1 MIDPLYNNR
10 QSQQFQRWEQD
21 IYWGNIQGISQPYN
35 LKHWRGQFGGSR
47 YPYIIFTGTNH
58 LPLHKLVLNKD
69 AIDYLNTKQLHI
81 CCFEL
86 LHLRLLNQEHNRGW
100 FTEFKSNTPYDL
112 IRADELD
119 SIDEFVKK
127 YNLTNVVVRVGNYN
141 VAKVLQK
148 TYPSMILDDDHMFI
162 NTFRRLIDITVIP
175 KPKLIKKTFMCP
187 NNRYAFHR
195 HLIMT
200 QLVKFDGNY
209 SWQYS
214 VDNKFIDE
222 IEWIEP
228 NNLDSNFYDQI
239 LPNNEILNND
249 HFYIDHKFEK
259 IHIFQNFTHYYK
271 TSPLLSNTAGTFK
284 SIGQLHQ
291 ESFVSVINEHRY
303 AQPLG
308 VSSEKNLAAIIN
320 ESPFIMVA
328 PPFTLKYIREKMNI
342 KTFSDYWD
350 ESYDE
355 EENHTIRLNKIFK
368 VVEYI
373 GNLSLSEQQ
382 KMYESMRDLL
392 RKNREQMISFI
403 QLDYIRL
410 LSNKYERK
418 SS

>member
-1 MIDPLYNNR
+1 MLDPLYIN
-10 QSQQFQRWEQD
+10 QQPQFQSWEQD
-21 IYWGNIQGISQPYN
+21 IYWGNIHGISQPNN
-35 LKHWRGQFGGSR
+35 LKHWRGQFSGSKF
-47 YPYIIFTGTNH
+47 PYIIFTGTNH
-58 LPLHKLVLNKD
+58 LPLHKLILNKD
-69 AIDYLNTKQLHI
+69 AIEYLNAKELHI

-86 LHLRLLNQEHNRGW
+86 LHLRLVNQEHNRGY
-100 FTEFKSNTPYDL
+100 FTEFNSNTPHDL

-119 SIDEFVKK
+119 SIADFIKK
-127 YNLTNVVVRVGNYN
+127 YNLTNVEVHVGN
-141 VAKVLQK
+141 VGLVDVLQK
-148 TYPSMILDDDHMFI
+148 TYPSMKLNDDYMFI
-162 NTFRRLIDITVIP
+162 NIFRRVVDVTLIP
-175 KPKLIKKTFMCP
+175 KPKLIKKTFMCS

-222 IEWIEP
+222 IEWFEP
-228 NNLDSNFYDQI
+228 DNIDSNFYDQI
-239 LPNNEILNND
+239 LPNNEILNNN

-259 IHIFQNFTHYYK
+259 IHILQNFTHYYK
-271 TSPLLSNTAGTFK
+271 TSPFLSNTAGAFK

-303 AQPLG
+303 AQPMG
-308 VSSEKNLAAIIN
+308 GGSEKILAAIIN
-320 ESPFIMVA
+320 ESPFILVSTA
-328 PPFTLKYIREKMNI
+328 HNLKFLKEKM
-342 KTFSDYWD
+342 KMETFSDYWD

-368 VVEYI
+368 VIEYI
-373 GNLSLSEQQ
+373 GKMSLSEQQ

-392 RKNREQMISFI
+392 RRNREQLVSFI
-403 QLDYIRL
+403 QQDYISQEYVRQ
-410 LSNKYERK
+410 